1 MRLTN
6 AIRSDMAQKAVERLN
21 LKDKLEDVIEDYI
34 HFVEFCRL
42 EINEARDDEIEA
54 AIGEMKT
61 ELGERLVYDPVY
73 RADSFYVYFDDGSR
87 IHLNIN
93 GYHRDFTSLA
103 EMIEVDLRYFKEMP
117 AKYIVSAHQY
127 AGFSDGCKM
136 LSTTYLEKYEMLRCE
151 TEALFNKINEA
162 KTAVF
167 SVTSN
172 IKTVK
177 KLLEV
182 WPEAV
187 HLLPEQEVPQKAN
200 FPSVQISMI
209 NSILNLSEA

>member
-6 AIRSDMAQKAVERLN
+6 ATRSAMADKAVARLN

-34 HFVEFCRL
+34 HFVEFCRK
-42 EINEARDDEIEA
+42 EINEADDYEIDA
-54 AIGEMKT
+54 AINEMKT

-93 GYHRDFTSLA
+93 GYHRDFTQLA
-103 EMIEVDLRYFKEMP
+103 ENIGIELRYFKEMP
-117 AKYIVSAHQY
+117 AKYIVSAHRY
-127 AGFSDGCKM
+127 SGFQDGCKT
-136 LSTTYLEKYEMLRCE
+136 LSTTYLEKYELLKLE
-151 TEALFNKINEA
+151 IEALFNKISEA

-187 HLLPEQEVPQKAN
+187 HLLPEEEVPEKVNYPAL
-200 FPSVQISMI
+200 QISMI
-209 NSILNLSEA
+209 NNILNLGEA